1 MKRKVLFVLILLLSL
16 AVQAQSDRLLII
28 NGEVIEKD
36 PVTIALDYQEPGNV
50 IVEFTDGTKVSCNMN
65 RLEFFPNGTTAIRN
79 VERTKEGFFVIK
91 GALRDELR
99 VEGIEAGAEVMIYS
113 AGGTLLMKNKADS
126 SPYVTNVSRL
136 QRGVYLLRI
145 GKLAVKFVKQ

>member
-28 NGEVIEKD
+28 NGEVVEKD
-36 PVTIALDYQEPGNV
+36 PVTIALDSQEPGNV
-50 IVEFTDGTKVSCNMN
+50 IVEFTDGSQVICNMN

-79 VERTKEGFFVIK
+79 IEGSKEGFFVIK
-91 GALRDELR
+91 GAVLDELR
-99 VEGIEAGAEVMIYS
+99 VEGAEAGADVMIYS
-113 AGGTLLMKNKADS
+113 AGGTLLMKDKADS
-126 SPYVTNVSRL
+126 SLYVTNVSRL

-145 GKLAVKFVKQ
+145 GKQAVKFVKQ